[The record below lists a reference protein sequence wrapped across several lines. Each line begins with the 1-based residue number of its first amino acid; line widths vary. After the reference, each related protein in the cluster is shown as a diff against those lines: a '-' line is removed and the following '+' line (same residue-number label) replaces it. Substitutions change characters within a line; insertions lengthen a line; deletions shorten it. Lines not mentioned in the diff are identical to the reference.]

1 MRHTHSM
8 QAHHAR
14 IFCSC
19 SIEATAW
26 ICIYSG
32 MRTLAVCDTNIA
44 CGRIIQKF
52 PCRKISVAAAAAQKP
67 RLGAGRGSTLT
78 PDQHYEDATY
88 TDISV

>member
-14 IFCSC
+14 IFCGG

-32 MRTLAVCDTNIA
+32 MRTLGIEQYETTHIG

-52 PCRKISVAAAAAQKP
+52 P
-67 RLGAGRGSTLT
+67 
-78 PDQHYEDATY
+78 
-88 TDISV
+88 